1 MKVNKIVV
9 VKVISMVASV
19 AGMIGAA
26 WASDKQARIDL
37 EALVN
42 KRLG

>member
-1 MKVNKIVV
+1 MKVNKIMV
-9 VKVISMVASV
+9 VKVLSMVASV

-26 WASDKQARIDL
+26 WASDKQAKIDL

-42 KRLG
+42 SKLG